1 MKKILIDTNSINGR
15 RSALI
20 DGDKLIDFD
29 LEFEG
34 NNFQKGSIHK
44 GKITKIEGSLEA
56 IFVELGSSRHGFLP
70 FKELSP
76 EYFDPS
82 KTGMDRF
89 KIKEGEN
96 IVVQIEKEERVNK
109 GAALSTYVSLASRYI
124 VLMTNHPT
132 GGGISRR
139 IHGEERDKIKNLLDA
154 LDIPENMSVIIRT
167 AGIDKQIEELKWDLE
182 YLKKLWV
189 EVSTAIKGSK
199 SSQLIYADQ
208 SLIQKTIRDYFK
220 EEIGELVV
228 DNEEDFKSAT
238 TYANKIVPDFIEK
251 IKLYDDEVP
260 LFASYGIESKIES
273 AFSREVKLKSGASL
287 VIDSGEALTSIDINS
302 AKSTKGGDIEETALK
317 TNLEAASE
325 IGKQVKLRDLGGL
338 IVIDFIDMEDP
349 KSNEKVE
356 RAMYESTKQ
365 DHARIQLD
373 KISRFGLMEMSR
385 QRIKPALN
393 DLMGKTIWVRSVA
406 SVCESIFRL
415 ITEKSINNK
424 SSILMLKVSPNV
436 ANELLNRYRPNLDQ
450 LERKFSNKIMTF
462 IDPYKQN
469 DNYTIEIKKNAYFDY
484 ESELDESSKAFQNRT
499 TYNVKVPKKQNKALV
514 QDVEFR
520 NIPKVDSNRKGLLD
534 SLFNFFKGE
543 EEKPKPKQ
551 RRKYNPRKSNQN
563 LRRNPRQNRNKN
575 PNFKENKNPNFKENK
590 NPNFKENK
598 NFKSTE
604 KVQKNPKVSDTES
617 KKPVDTE
624 SKKPVRK
631 QIVKK
636 PTKPRSGNVKPAPTP
651 APKAIDDN
659 IGNRIEPTKKKTV
672 RRAKNDPRAGS

>member
-228 DNEEDFKSAT
+228 DNEEDYKSAK

-484 ESELDESSKAFQNRT
+484 ENELEESSKAFQNRT

-514 QDVEFR
+514 EDVEFR
-520 NIPKVDSNRKGLLD
+520 NIPKIDSNKKGLLD

-543 EEKPKPKQ
+543 EDKPKPKQ
-551 RRKYNPRKSNQN
+551 RRKYNPRKGKQN

-575 PNFKENKNPNFKENK
+575 PNYKENK

-598 NFKSTE
+598 NFKSNE
-604 KVQKNPKVSDTES
+604 KVQKNPKVT
-617 KKPVDTE
+617 DTE

-631 QIVKK
+631 QVVKK
-636 PTKPRSGNVKPAPTP
+636 PTKPRNGNVKPVPTP
-651 APKAIDDN
+651 APKPIDDN

>member
-228 DNEEDFKSAT
+228 DNEEDFKSAK

-551 RRKYNPRKSNQN
+551 RRKYNPRKGNQN

-590 NPNFKENK
+590 NSNFKENK
-598 NFKSTE
+598 NFKSNE
-604 KVQKNPKVSDTES
+604 KVQKNPKISDI
-617 KKPVDTE
+617 E

>member
-228 DNEEDFKSAT
+228 DNEEDYKSAK

-302 AKSTKGGDIEETALK
+302 AKSTKGGDIEETARN
-317 TNLEAASE
+317 TNLEAAISLST
-325 IGKQVKLRDLGGL
+325 QLKLRDIGGL
-338 IVIDFIDMEDP
+338 IVVDFIDMMSINSQKDVMRKMAELSKID
-349 KSNEKVE
+349 KAKIQFS
-356 RAMYESTKQ
+356 
-365 DHARIQLD
+365 RIS
-373 KISRFGLMEMSR
+373 KFGLMEISR
-385 QRIKPALN
+385 QKL
-393 DLMGKTIWVRSVA
+393 
-406 SVCESIFRL
+406 
-415 ITEKSINNK
+415 K
-424 SSILMLKVSPNV
+424 SSIIDVNNETCPTCGGSGQIKSLTTLSVSFLRILEEEAMKSDKPLTV
-436 ANELLNRYRPNLDQ
+436 YLPVRLATYLLNEKRDLIQGIEERHSVAIKVVPDPDTEGSNYNIDREGLSAEEFKASLKNNKANAKDDKKNMSPTIEAASVGAITPKSLPPKPTPMSARKVTPRRKPGIFKRLILSIKSLLGIKTKKPYRPRSYN
-450 LERKFSNKIMTF
+450 RKRFNNKNSSYKFNKYKSFNNRRRRNYNNKNSSNNSSQKSNTTNA
-462 IDPYKQN
+462 QN
-469 DNYTIEIKKNAYFDY
+469 SNVN
-484 ESELDESSKAFQNRT
+484 N
-499 TYNVKVPKKQNKALV
+499 NVK
-514 QDVEFR
+514 
-520 NIPKVDSNRKGLLD
+520 SN
-534 SLFNFFKGE
+534 
-543 EEKPKPKQ
+543 
-551 RRKYNPRKSNQN
+551 
-563 LRRNPRQNRNKN
+563 
-575 PNFKENKNPNFKENK
+575 
-590 NPNFKENK
+590 
-598 NFKSTE
+598 T
-604 KVQKNPKVSDTES
+604 SD
-617 KKPVDTE
+617 
-624 SKKPVRK
+624 
-631 QIVKK
+631 
-636 PTKPRSGNVKPAPTP
+636 
-651 APKAIDDN
+651 
-659 IGNRIEPTKKKTV
+659 
-672 RRAKNDPRAGS
+672 

>member
-228 DNEEDFKSAT
+228 DNEEDYKSAK

-484 ESELDESSKAFQNRT
+484 ENELEESSKAFQNRT

-514 QDVEFR
+514 EDVEFR
-520 NIPKVDSNRKGLLD
+520 NIPKIDSNKKGLLD

-543 EEKPKPKQ
+543 EDKPKPKQ
-551 RRKYNPRKSNQN
+551 RRKYNPRKGKQN

-575 PNFKENKNPNFKENK
+575 PNYKDNK

-598 NFKSTE
+598 NFKSNE
-604 KVQKNPKVSDTES
+604 KVQKNPKVT
-617 KKPVDTE
+617 DTE

-631 QIVKK
+631 QVVKK
-636 PTKPRSGNVKPAPTP
+636 PTKPRSGNVKTVPTP
-651 APKAIDDN
+651 APKPIDDN

>member
-89 KIKEGEN
+89 KIKEGDN

-228 DNEEDFKSAT
+228 DNEEDFKSAK

-551 RRKYNPRKSNQN
+551 RRKYNPRKGNQN

-590 NPNFKENK
+590 N
-598 NFKSTE
+598 FKSNE
-604 KVQKNPKVSDTES
+604 KVQKNPKVS
-617 KKPVDTE
+617 DTE

>member
-89 KIKEGEN
+89 KIKEGDN

-167 AGIDKQIEELKWDLE
+167 AGTDKQIEELKWDLE

-189 EVSTAIKGSK
+189 EVETAIKGSK

-228 DNEEDFKSAT
+228 DNEDDFKSAK

-273 AFSREVKLKSGASL
+273 AFSREVKLQSGASL

-325 IGKQVKLRDLGGL
+325 IGKQIKLRDLGGL

-484 ESELDESSKAFQNRT
+484 EQELEDSSKAFQNRT

-514 QDVEFR
+514 EDVEFR
-520 NIPKVDSNRKGLLD
+520 NIPKIDSNKKGLLD

-543 EEKPKPKQ
+543 EDKPKPKQ
-551 RRKYNPRKSNQN
+551 RRKYNPRNKGKQN

-575 PNFKENKNPNFKENK
+575 SNFKD
-590 NPNFKENK
+590 NK
-598 NFKSTE
+598 NFKNNE
-604 KVQKNPKVSDTES
+604 RVQKNSKVSEAS
-617 KKPVDTE
+617 P
-624 SKKPVRK
+624 KKPVRK
-631 QIVKK
+631 PVAKK
-636 PTKPRSGNVKPAPTP
+636 PSKPRSGNVKPAPTP
-651 APKAIDDN
+651 APKPIDDN
-659 IGNRIEPTKKKTV
+659 IGNRIEPAKKKTV